1 MRSGGK
7 CCKEFQKIQLEVTA
21 ISTHD
26 NASDGP
32 SRGTQVCEKQLERMI
47 GILLNENN
55 QIPDIGEM
63 KCEDEQEMLDEL
75 TNLKVLDDFLLD
87 DGH

>member
-1 MRSGGK
+1 M
-7 CCKEFQKIQLEVTA
+7 
-21 ISTHD
+21 
-26 NASDGP
+26 
-32 SRGTQVCEKQLERMI
+32 
-47 GILLNENN
+47 LNENN

-63 KCEDEQEMLDEL
+63 KCENEQEMLDEL